1 MVNLNLEFTVW
12 SIWQKTNLVKGLA
25 YNCVETLLQ
34 LRHSAIEP
42 EVETVNYKIKKY
54 LDCRGRG
61 LIGKTSQELRKL
73 PVTSNLES
81 QI

>member
-54 LDCRGRG
+54 
-61 LIGKTSQELRKL
+61 Q
-73 PVTSNLES
+73 
-81 QI
+81 